1 MVIRKS
7 TVLSASYVHT
17 GNYKLSVA
25 FNQRIDGINRSDFNL
40 LSGVVLVLLDDLA
53 ASRVA
58 FN

>member
-1 MVIRKS
+1 
-7 TVLSASYVHT
+7 
-17 GNYKLSVA
+17 LSVA
-25 FNQRIDGINRSDFNL
+25 FNQRIDGIYRSDFNL